1 MPKKRKNSRALVEQ
15 VVYKYGTMNVREIRE
30 ILKEKMGCSLTS
42 NTIYVQLHALRDR
55 NTEWI
60 NTQAKAGYLQ
70 TVRQLLY
77 RKKERLEK
85 LDALFESEYTTPKIK
100 SDIAGRM
107 TETEESI
114 RDLMESLP
122 LLMQFNA
129 LVNNNN
135 ASQEETIIIRD

>member
-1 MPKKRKNSRALVEQ
+1 MVEQ
-15 VVYKYGTMNVREIRE
+15 VVYKYGTMNVKEIRE
-30 ILKEKMGCSLTS
+30 ILKEKMGCTLNQS
-42 NTIYVQLHALRDR
+42 TIYAHLQALRVR

-70 TVRQLLY
+70 TVRQLLF

-85 LDALFESEYTTPKIK
+85 LDQLFASEYTSPKIK
-100 SDIAGRM
+100 SDLAGRM

-129 LVNNNN
+129 LVNNE
-135 ASQEETIIIRD
+135 SETSIIIRD